1 MKRRIAIVLAL
12 WVPLAGAQP
21 AVPQEPFPSRP
32 LKLVIPWPP
41 GGDTDVI
48 GRLIAQKL
56 SEALDKPVVVENRQ
70 GGSGAI
76 GAQAVVRA
84 PADGYTL
91 LVSSMSTHAMNQHL
105 SKLDFDP
112 VEDVTPISMLVRIP
126 AALVAHP
133 SVPFDDVKGLV
144 AAAKANPGK
153 LNVGSGSNA
162 YQLFLEQFKTAA
174 DVKIEH
180 VRYRGAGPAVN
191 DLLGGQVEMLITG
204 LPVITQHVKAGKLK
218 VIGLTGAKRARAMPD
233 VATFNETIDG
243 LQFDNWTG
251 MFVRAGTPRPIVDRL
266 NAEVARILAQP
277 DVRERLTAMGAE
289 PASNSSDQMAAILRS
304 DADRMGKIIKASGIK
319 SD

>member
-1 MKRRIAIVLAL
+1 MKRRIALVLAL